1 MATYYKY
8 AERQADSFVNWA
20 EIGKGITD
28 MISTETKIR
37 EDKKAAIDEAS
48 RKLGE
53 QLSNAPS
60 GEHQGMNSWTLN
72 YANDAQQARLIQDRL
87 LKAGQLNL
95 KDYTVMRQNI
105 NDGTTQLFNLAKE
118 YQEEYKT
125 KMERLKSNDPN
136 AKSQDLEAFFMET
149 VEGFANFT
157 KSKAVINPTNFQVS
171 IGLMK
176 KNPKT
181 GVMELSDEFATVSDL
196 RNRIKGRFDYFNSRA
211 ASETVASGFAKFI
224 DSEIEQ
230 GKLMGKV
237 VTVEDAM
244 KRKGFTDSLDD
255 AINSQ
260 VANPYNI
267 TSILT
272 NDIKVDEKGQQYT
285 FTFNQKEAGGNV
297 IYLEMDE
304 ISGTPKPVFTK
315 EQEDAAK
322 SFLKGQILQRIEYE
336 KQIKPFSI
344 QQPQQPQQWQ
354 FLANEAK
361 KQELN
366 IATNLSKLYTGTSDE
381 VEAVADFFRGIN
393 ENIDTVNRQ
402 KNFLEITYKDG
413 RQPERIDLV
422 KNGQP
427 VGVMNFLE
435 SSSNFLLPKGIQIT
449 NINELA
455 QRGGL
460 TGGQFNPTV
469 EVTSAPSAGK
479 FEPVDVSFPRAV
491 LAKTG
496 ITSSI
501 FVDDEDATVNNVSQ
515 AIASLPALDG
525 YTVEAANAGSDE
537 IVIRKKD
544 VGEVA
549 RFNLDGITP
558 ADANRYLQTLI
569 NLSSKEM
576 DEVDK
581 AVYVKDYR
589 QRIDNTSQRRTQPA
603 ELD

>member
-37 EDKKAAIDEAS
+37 EEKKAAIDEAS

-87 LKAGQLNL
+87 LKSGQLNL
-95 KDYTVMRQNI
+95 KDYTIMRQNI

-118 YQEEYKT
+118 YQEEYKA

-176 KNPKT
+176 KNPET

-237 VTVEDAM
+237 ITVQDAM

-260 VANPYNI
+260 IANPYNV

-285 FTFNQKEAGGNV
+285 FTFNEKEAGGNV
-297 IYLEMDE
+297 IYLKMDE
-304 ISGTPKPVFTK
+304 LSGMPKPVFTK

-336 KQIKPFSI
+336 KQIKPFSV
-344 QQPQQPQQWQ
+344 QQPQQPSEASINRNLEEKSKNESVTLWMDIYSARTADQKAAAKAALIGSPYAIQQGLVDIK
-354 FLANEAK
+354 FSPDGETVDFIFSDPVRNRK
-361 KQELN
+361 G
-366 IATNLSKLYTGTSDE
+366 LSLKDSAGNPIPPESWAAIGTE
-381 VEAVADFFRGIN
+381 IHGVAD
-393 ENIDTVNRQ
+393 
-402 KNFLEITYKDG
+402 
-413 RQPERIDLV
+413 
-422 KNGQP
+422 
-427 VGVMNFLE
+427 
-435 SSSNFLLPKGIQIT
+435 
-449 NINELA
+449 
-455 QRGGL
+455 
-460 TGGQFNPTV
+460 
-469 EVTSAPSAGK
+469 
-479 FEPVDVSFPRAV
+479 
-491 LAKTG
+491 KTRLG
-496 ITSSI
+496 
-501 FVDDEDATVNNVSQ
+501 
-515 AIASLPALDG
+515 
-525 YTVEAANAGSDE
+525 
-537 IVIRKKD
+537 
-544 VGEVA
+544 
-549 RFNLDGITP
+549 
-558 ADANRYLQTLI
+558 
-569 NLSSKEM
+569 NLSSGRQFSETDNWSDIKGGRTGSNSNASQAQSYIESRITQDM
-576 DEVDK
+576 FRGKKTQDIAPMLTQILRGTGFSVQDVGGTTGNDIKITSPSGESIEVNTNSYTEGG
-581 AVYVKDYR
+581 ASTEYSNLISFIRANTTEGVAN
-589 QRIDNTSQRRTQPA
+589 QMINAGIDLKGTG